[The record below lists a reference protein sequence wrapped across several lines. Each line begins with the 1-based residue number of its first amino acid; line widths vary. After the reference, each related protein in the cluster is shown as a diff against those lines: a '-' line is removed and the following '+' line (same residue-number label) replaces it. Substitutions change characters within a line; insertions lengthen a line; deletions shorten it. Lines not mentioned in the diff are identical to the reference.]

1 MAGNEIGRAMMEFL
15 SEENLH
21 KLNTKRLLGLYKSLR
36 EAVRW
41 NGHWDASYMD
51 KVIAYRNLVKEILNT
66 REHVK

>member
-36 EAVRW
+36 EAIRW
-41 NGHWDASYMD
+41 NSHWETSYMD